1 MYAKSYWFGLYYIE
15 NPLDQKI
22 SPQRRNGVETED
34 DELRR
39 QFHDDVIK
47 WKHFPRYWPFVRGI
61 HRSPVN
67 SPHKGQWRGALMFSL
82 ICARINGWINNGE
95 AGDLRRHCAH
105 YDVIVM
111 STCTESQ
118 HAMLPSVSHLA
129 ADDSH
134 RNCRFSRLLEHTPDV
149 DHRKWVITVSGK
161 ISSSDVN
168 LSNTVKSHLCIES
181 LSWYVLNYECQKYIH
196 INLDHKDT
204 KCLSWK

>member
-1 MYAKSYWFGLYYIE
+1 MTSSNGNIFRVTGHLCGEFTGLRWIPRTKASDAELWF
-15 NPLDQKI
+15 
-22 SPQRRNGVETED
+22 
-34 DELRR
+34 
-39 QFHDDVIK
+39 
-47 WKHFPRYWPFVRGI
+47 
-61 HRSPVN
+61 
-67 SPHKGQWRGALMFSL
+67 FSL

-105 YDVIVM
+105 YNVIVM
-111 STCTESQ
+111 STCIESQ

-168 LSNTVKSHLCIES
+168 LSNTIKSHLCIES